1 MIGGT
6 VMRRVVALLVIA
18 FALAA
23 CGTKGALY
31 LPPPEG
37 QDAVAAKKK

>member
-1 MIGGT
+1 MIRS

-18 FALAA
+18 LGLAA

-31 LPPPEG
+31 LPPPED
-37 QDAVAAKKK
+37 QQPAANKKK

>member
-1 MIGGT
+1 
-6 VMRRVVALLVIA
+6 MRSIVALLLIA
-18 FALAA
+18 FGVAA

-37 QDAVAAKKK
+37 QDVVTKKK

>member
-1 MIGGT
+1 MIGST
-6 VMRRVVALLVIA
+6 IMRRVVALLVIA
-18 FALAA
+18 FGLAA

-37 QDAVAAKKK
+37 QDAVTAKKK

>member
-1 MIGGT
+1 
-6 VMRRVVALLVIA
+6 MRRVVALLVIA

-31 LPPPEG
+31 LPPPE
-37 QDAVAAKKK
+37 DEAPVAAKKR